1 MGKSTI
7 SMVIFNTSS
16 YVKLP
21 EGIIP
26 DSVQDSVATADL
38 TAAAPDKASKCSK
51 LLEGFSSRKSAWHWA
66 PDGPQGIHT

>member
-1 MGKSTI
+1 
-7 SMVIFNTSS
+7 MVIFNS

-38 TAAAPDKASKCSK
+38 TAAAPDKASMNWAPGIHPK
-51 LLEGFSSRKSAWHWA
+51 LLQFL
-66 PDGPQGIHT
+66 P